1 METEMI
7 NELRAHIQNT
17 PVEQLQEEWKLVIE
31 NKKDSP
37 NAIEYLNFI
46 NKNKD
51 GKLE

>member
-1 METEMI
+1 METEMLSD
-7 NELRAHIQNT
+7 LRTHIQNT

-31 NKKDSP
+31 NKTNSP

-46 NKNKD
+46 NGNKD